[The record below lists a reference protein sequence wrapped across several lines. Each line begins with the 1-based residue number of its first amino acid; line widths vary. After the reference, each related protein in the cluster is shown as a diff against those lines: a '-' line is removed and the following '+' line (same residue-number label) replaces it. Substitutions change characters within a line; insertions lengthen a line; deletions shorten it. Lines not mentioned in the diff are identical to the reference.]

1 MTIKK
6 VLSIAGSDS
15 SGGAGLQADLKTFE
29 EYGTFGL
36 TAITAIVTMDPDNN
50 WSHHV
55 EPIDSELVKAQIKT
69 IFSGKPVDAMKTG
82 MLGSID
88 TIQIVHDVI
97 DKYQIKNVVID
108 PVMVCKG
115 ENEQLQPENG
125 RAIRDLLVPK
135 ATIVTPNLFE
145 ACQLSGMR
153 KLSSV
158 ADMKEAAY
166 KIIEL
171 GTKYVVIKGWESL
184 EDNKAIDLLYDG
196 SEFTLFELPKI
207 NTNYNHGAGCTF
219 AAAITAGLA
228 KGLSVKS
235 AVEKAKVFTTES
247 IKYGFAFNRFVGP
260 VWHGAYNK
268 ANQPLNI

>member
-15 SGGAGLQADLKTFE
+15 SGGAGLQADLETFE

-36 TAITAIVTMDPDNN
+36 TAITAIVTMDPDNK

-55 EPIDSELVKAQIKT
+55 EPIDSELVKAQLKT
-69 IFSGKPVDAMKTG
+69 VFSGKPVDAMKTG

-88 TIQIVHDVI
+88 TIQIVRNSI
-97 DKYQIKNVVID
+97 DIHQIKNVVID

-145 ACQLSGMR
+145 AC
-153 KLSSV
+153 
-158 ADMKEAAY
+158 
-166 KIIEL
+166 
-171 GTKYVVIKGWESL
+171 
-184 EDNKAIDLLYDG
+184 
-196 SEFTLFELPKI
+196 
-207 NTNYNHGAGCTF
+207 
-219 AAAITAGLA
+219 
-228 KGLSVKS
+228 
-235 AVEKAKVFTTES
+235 
-247 IKYGFAFNRFVGP
+247 
-260 VWHGAYNK
+260 
-268 ANQPLNI
+268 